1 MAYQQV
7 GEPQQRSLGRVE
19 QRRITPASRLF
30 EGSDLL
36 GADASPPRRGGMGS
50 RSILTTVANRRSEV
64 SEVLQFLGQLR
75 VGRPERAAE
84 LVVRAQY
91 RGLVRK
97 HPKEGSDVAARSERF
112 EDSLDVWTGGT
123 RRNPLPAPPPR

>member
-1 MAYQQV
+1 MACQQV
-7 GEPQQRSLGRVE
+7 GEPQQRSLGWVE
-19 QRRITPASRLF
+19 QGWITPASRLF
-30 EGSDLL
+30 EGRDLF
-36 GADASPPRRGGMGS
+36 GAHASPPRRGGMGS

-64 SEVLQFLGQLR
+64 SEGLQFLGQLR

-97 HPKEGSDVAARSERF
+97 HPKEGSDVAARSASF
-112 EDSLDVWTGGT
+112 EDA
-123 RRNPLPAPPPR
+123 REF